1 MFLQFRKNRPVP
13 VSNCS
18 WSAARCEGST
28 MCSGPIPPA
37 QGCLPCQR
45 EPGSSPRQWAVL
57 QAHSANLGAGWIQ
70 QDKTGS
76 KMLGWHWR
84 WQSISWESTQCDML
98 KTSIHSLLPWK
109 DSLCLGI
116 SSNTSYFQRIPAI
129 TFSIFTVKTIFLHST
144 NLKEI
149 LNSSQETETS
159 QMKARTVTPIKHI
172 CSST

>member
-1 MFLQFRKNRPVP
+1 MFLQFKENRPVP

-45 EPGSSPRQWAVL
+45 EPGSSPRQWL
-57 QAHSANLGAGWIQ
+57 CSRLIQ
-70 QDKTGS
+70 QTWGQDESSRTK
-76 KMLGWHWR
+76 LGPKCLGGTDGGKVSH
-84 WQSISWESTQCDML
+84 EKAK